1 MTFQYVPD
9 HLIPYHLNRS
19 YIHLYPIYLPS
30 HLVSSL
36 FISSHQIS
44 SHRVS
49 SCLISFHLVLSHLE
63 ASIPIISHHV
73 PSCLIMSHHVSSC
86 LIMSQHVL
94 SGLTVSHHVSSCHI
108 ISHHVS
114 SCLIMT
120 YSVSSCFIVSHHV
133 SRHVSSCFI
142 MSYHISSQ
150 CHHLSM
156 WSRLIAPLQSHP
168 IASYHILSSLI
179 IPLFQLSETTMPLH
193 SFRTPRVPSSVSGPF
208 THSHLLQVETS
219 QACPQTE
226 PPKPP
231 SDCHLQMQ
239 DPSGWLHGLVIDVP
253 CALTTVSCHHLLCF
267 QCQDYKAHW
276 IA

>member
-1 MTFQYVPD
+1 M
-9 HLIPYHLNRS
+9 
-19 YIHLYPIYLPS
+19 
-30 HLVSSL
+30 
-36 FISSHQIS
+36 IS
-44 SHRVS
+44 RK
-49 SCLISFHLVLSHLE
+49 L
-63 ASIPIISHHV
+63 A
-73 PSCLIMSHHVSSC
+73 
-86 LIMSQHVL
+86 L

-142 MSYHISSQ
+142 MLIMSHHISSQ
-150 CHHLSM
+150 CMSSYLNVVSSHRTPS
-156 WSRLIAPLQSHP
+156 IASHP

-226 PPKPP
+226 PPKPL
-231 SDCHLQMQ
+231 SDCHSI
-239 DPSGWLHGLVIDVP
+239 SGAASPGADS
-253 CALTTVSCHHLLCF
+253 CAMSGERHHFKELG
-267 QCQDYKAHW
+267 AEGP
-276 IA
+276 